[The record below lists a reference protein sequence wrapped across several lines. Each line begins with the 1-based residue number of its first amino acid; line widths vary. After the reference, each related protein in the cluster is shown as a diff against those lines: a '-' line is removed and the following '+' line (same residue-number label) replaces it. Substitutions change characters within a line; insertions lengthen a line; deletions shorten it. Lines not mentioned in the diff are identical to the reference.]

1 MTFHE
6 ELKICI

>member
-6 ELKICI
+6 ELKMCI